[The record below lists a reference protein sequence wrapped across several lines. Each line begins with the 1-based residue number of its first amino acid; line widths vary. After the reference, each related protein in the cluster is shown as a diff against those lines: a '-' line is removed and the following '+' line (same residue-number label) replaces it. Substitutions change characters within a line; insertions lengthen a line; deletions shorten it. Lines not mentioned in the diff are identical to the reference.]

1 MKQKSFFCRILSGIS
16 LLLLLTACTP
26 SGQQTSLTSE
36 EEEFPVSEFP
46 AANLSIPALPVE
58 EEGKIKGVWVSYLEF
73 DHMLKGR
80 SEKKYRANIQDM
92 VKNCKEQELNT
103 LIVQVRSHGDAYYP
117 SQYYPWSVHVTG
129 SPQKS
134 CSFDPLKILIE
145 EAQKEDLS
153 VHAWINPYRLMQ
165 EEEMELVSKDY
176 KIREWYQN
184 DSYMEKGTDGYWYL
198 NAGNDEVQELIVNG
212 IQELITNYDLDGI
225 QIDDYFYDKVKPKAF
240 GESDKEGRENVT
252 QMVKKIYQCV
262 KNQDAEL
269 LFGISPAGNFRESPV
284 SDSTQLTDLSLW
296 CTEEG
301 YLDYVAPQIYWDFE
315 DPEAPF
321 LEVLEKWENLVKD
334 SPVKLYVG
342 LAAYKFSESEIL
354 EEEMKTVLEREV
366 PQGYFLFRYDN
377 LV

>member
-184 DSYMEKGTDGYWYL
+184 DSYMEKGTD
-198 NAGNDEVQELIVNG
+198 
-212 IQELITNYDLDGI
+212 
-225 QIDDYFYDKVKPKAF
+225 
-240 GESDKEGRENVT
+240 
-252 QMVKKIYQCV
+252 
-262 KNQDAEL
+262 
-269 LFGISPAGNFRESPV
+269 
-284 SDSTQLTDLSLW
+284 
-296 CTEEG
+296 
-301 YLDYVAPQIYWDFE
+301 
-315 DPEAPF
+315 
-321 LEVLEKWENLVKD
+321 
-334 SPVKLYVG
+334 
-342 LAAYKFSESEIL
+342 
-354 EEEMKTVLEREV
+354 
-366 PQGYFLFRYDN
+366 
-377 LV
+377 